1 MKVRIE
7 IAPDYAPPY
16 AVIYTDAVTPE
27 IQKTAE
33 LLESSGGPLV
43 ARQGERLTV
52 LRPAEV
58 YLVRVEDGDTVIYT
72 KDARHYSRQRLDE
85 VLSQLGPGFLQIS
98 KQTAVNL
105 DRLKS
110 VEAGLGGGLLLKL
123 ENGLSDYVS
132 RRYLPGLKKYLGL

>member
-7 IAPDYAPPY
+7 IAPDYATPF

-27 IQKTAE
+27 IQKTVE

-43 ARQGERLTV
+43 AQQGERLTV
-52 LRPAEV
+52 LRPEDV

-72 KDARHYSRQRLDE
+72 KDARHYSRQRLYE

-98 KQTAVNL
+98 KQAAVSL
-105 DRLKS
+105 ERLKS

-123 ENGLSDYVS
+123 ENGLDDYVS